1 MSPLSI
7 LTAILGI
14 SLLVIV
20 HESGH
25 YLVARAFKM
34 RVLVYSIGF
43 GPVLF
48 RHKPK
53 DSPTTFQV
61 CAIPF
66 LAYVQIAGMNPH
78 EEFDPDDPD
87 IFPNKSL
94 FARIATIAAGPG
106 ANYLAASALVFVI
119 AVTAWPQM
127 KMVEPMTVASVLE
140 GSAAAEAGVLPGDII
155 IEADGQAV
163 ANVEELK
170 AITSPRAGQ
179 ATAYVIDRD
188 GERVELE
195 ITPED
200 ADGEGRIGVAAAVES
215 DYIQMPIDEAAVFAV
230 MKPFEITMMQI
241 SGIGQMISQRTTEG
255 LAGPVGMGKIVAES
269 AERGATEFLFILVY
283 LSVALGFF
291 NLLPVPALDGG
302 RLVFLGYELI
312 TRRRPNERF
321 EAMVH
326 TVGILFLLGVI
337 VLVTFRDVLRA
348 FVS

>member
-1 MSPLSI
+1 
-7 LTAILGI
+7 
-14 SLLVIV
+14 
-20 HESGH
+20 
-25 YLVARAFKM
+25 
-34 RVLVYSIGF
+34 
-43 GPVLF
+43 
-48 RHKPK
+48 
-53 DSPTTFQV
+53 
-61 CAIPF
+61 
-66 LAYVQIAGMNPH
+66 
-78 EEFDPDDPD
+78 
-87 IFPNKSL
+87 
-94 FARIATIAAGPG
+94 
-106 ANYLAASALVFVI
+106 
-119 AVTAWPQM
+119 
-127 KMVEPMTVASVLE
+127 
-140 GSAAAEAGVLPGDII
+140 VLPGDII

-200 ADGEGRIGVAAAVES
+200 AQGEGRIGVAAAVES
-215 DYIQMPIDEAAVFAV
+215 DYVQMPIGEAATFAIL
-230 MKPFEITMMQI
+230 KPFEITMMQI
-241 SGIGQMISQRTTEG
+241 NGIGQMISQRTTEG

-302 RLVFLGYELI
+302 RLVFLGYELV

>member
-1 MSPLSI
+1 MDPLYI
-7 LTAILGI
+7 LLAILGI

-34 RVLVYSIGF
+34 RVLRYSIGF
-43 GPVLF
+43 GPALF
-48 RHKPK
+48 RYKPK

-78 EEFDPDDPD
+78 EEVDPDDPE

-106 ANYLAASALVFVI
+106 ANYLAASVLVFII

-127 KMVEPMTVASVLE
+127 KMVEPMTVAEVLE
-140 GSAAAEAGVLPGDII
+140 DSAAAEAGVVEGDVI
-155 IEADGQAV
+155 IEANGEAV
-163 ANVEELK
+163 ANVDELK
-170 AITSPRAGQ
+170 AVTSPRADQ
-179 ATAYVIDRD
+179 ATLYVIERD
-188 GERVELE
+188 GERIELE
-195 ITPED
+195 ITPRNT
-200 ADGEGRIGVAAAVES
+200 DGEGRIGVAASRITE
-215 DYIQMPIDEAAVFAV
+215 YTQKPLGEAFIFAV
-230 MKPFEITMMQI
+230 TKPFEITMMQI
-241 SGIGQMISQRTTEG
+241 QGIGQMIAQRTTEG
-255 LAGPVGMGKIVAES
+255 LAGPVGMGKIVAQS
-269 AERGATEFLFILVY
+269 AERGATDFLFILVY

-291 NLLPVPALDGG
+291 NLLPFPALDGG

-326 TVGILFLLGVI
+326 TVGILFLLGVL
-337 VLVTFRDVLRA
+337 VLVTFRDI
-348 FVS
+348 VS

>member
-1 MSPLSI
+1 MDVFHI
-7 LTAILGI
+7 LQAILGI

-34 RVLVYSIGF
+34 RVLRYSIGF
-43 GPVLF
+43 GPALF
-48 RHKPK
+48 RYKPK
-53 DSPTTFQV
+53 DSPTTFQI
-61 CAIPF
+61 CAVPF

-78 EEFDPDDPD
+78 EEVDPDDPD

-127 KMVEPMTVASVLE
+127 KMTEPMTVGNVFE
-140 GSAAAEAGVLPGDII
+140 GTAAAEAGVLAGDVIV
-155 IEADGQAV
+155 EANGEAV

-179 ATAYVIDRD
+179 ATDYLIDRD
-188 GERVELE
+188 GERLTLE

-200 ADGEGRIGVAAAVES
+200 AEGEGRIGIAAAMET

-241 SGIGQMISQRTTEG
+241 TGIGKMISDRTTEG

-269 AERGATEFLFILVY
+269 AKRGATDFLFILVY

-291 NLLPVPALDGG
+291 NLLPFPALDGG

-337 VLVTFRDVLRA
+337 VLVTFRDI
-348 FVS
+348 VS